1 MRDEMKK
8 VPRLRFRGFSEDW
21 ELCKLGRIFDVHTDF
36 VSNGSFQSL
45 KNNVRFYNDEN
56 YAYMIRLQD
65 ASNNWRGPWLYTD
78 KHGFDFLKK
87 STVYENDILMSDR
100 GTIGKFFLV
109 PKLDRPMTLSSNAVL
124 LRSSNCN
131 NNFIYYMLNTI
142 DIGNQI
148 KKRTTPGVQPMI
160 SKTEFKK
167 IITKLPV
174 REEQKKIGDFL
185 KKIDETF
192 TLHQRKSD
200 QLKELKKAYLQ
211 LMFPTKEER
220 VPKLRFADFEG
231 EWELCK
237 LNGILDII
245 KGTQKSKSELSTNQN
260 NCTPYPV
267 YNGGINPSGYTN
279 IYNRENAIT
288 ISEGGNSAG
297 FVNFVQEKF
306 FSGGHNY
313 TIVNNVTDT
322 LFLFFYLCSI
332 QEEIMRLRVG
342 TGLPN
347 IQKPTLMNLEIQK
360 TTDNEQKSIGLF
372 LKNIDI
378 LISLTQNKLNQLKS
392 LKKSYLQNMFI

>member
-8 VPRLRFRGFSEDW
+8 VPRLRFRGYSEDW
-21 ELCKLGRIFDVHTDF
+21 ELCKLGEKVDISSASRVHKHEWSSSGVIFFRSSDIMSAYNGTTNQKAFIPNELYEELIKKSGKVNLDDILVTGGGSVGVPYL
-36 VSNGSFQSL
+36 VSDEKPLYFKDADLLWIKNSGVIDGQFLYTFFISPFFRKYIKSISHIGTISHYTIVQAKETPIKLPSFKEQGSIGSFFKYL
-45 KNNVRFYNDEN
+45 D
-56 YAYMIRLQD
+56 D
-65 ASNNWRGPWLYTD
+65 
-78 KHGFDFLKK
+78 
-87 STVYENDILMSDR
+87 
-100 GTIGKFFLV
+100 TI
-109 PKLDRPMTLSSNAVL
+109 
-124 LRSSNCN
+124 
-131 NNFIYYMLNTI
+131 
-142 DIGNQI
+142 
-148 KKRTTPGVQPMI
+148 
-160 SKTEFKK
+160 
-167 IITKLPV
+167 
-174 REEQKKIGDFL
+174 
-185 KKIDETF
+185 
-192 TLHQRKSD
+192 TLHQRKLE

-237 LNGILDII
+237 LIGILDII

-360 TTDNEQKSIGLF
+360 TTDNEQKFIGLF

-378 LISLTQNKLNQLKS
+378 LITLTQNKLNQLKS

>member
-1 MRDEMKK
+1 MN
-8 VPRLRFRGFSEDW
+8 LLIGFTLIGVW
-21 ELCKLGRIFDVHTDF
+21 EQCKLGDLGSVAMNKRIFKEQTSESGDIP
-36 VSNGSFQSL
+36 
-45 KNNVRFYNDEN
+45 FYKIGTFG
-56 YAYMIRLQD
+56 ATAD
-65 ASNNWRGPWLYTD
+65 AFISRELFETY
-78 KHGFDFLKK
+78 KK
-87 STVYENDILMSDR
+87 KY
-100 GTIGKFFLV
+100 
-109 PKLDRPMTLSSNAVL
+109 PYP
-124 LRSSNCN
+124 
-131 NNFIYYMLNTI
+131 
-142 DIGNQI
+142 
-148 KKRTTPGVQPMI
+148 
-160 SKTEFKK
+160 
-167 IITKLPV
+167 
-174 REEQKKIGDFL
+174 KIGDLLISASGSIGRVVEYKGNDEYFQDSNIVWLKHDDRINNLFL
-185 KKIDETF
+185 KQFYSIVKWHGLEGSTIKRLYNKNILETTIHLPVFDEQEKIGTLFKQLDDII
-192 TLHQRKSD
+192 TLHQRKLE

-237 LNGILDII
+237 LIGILDII

-360 TTDNEQKSIGLF
+360 TTDNEQKFIGLF

-378 LISLTQNKLNQLKS
+378 LITLTQNKLNQLKS

>member
-1 MRDEMKK
+1 MGDGIAQIGDGIHGTPSYVEDGDVFFINGNNLVNGKIVISQETKSVDESQLTNTEKS
-8 VPRLRFRGFSEDW
+8 L
-21 ELCKLGRIFDVHTDF
+21 
-36 VSNGSFQSL
+36 NG
-45 KNNVRFYNDEN
+45 N
-56 YAYMIRLQD
+56 
-65 ASNNWRGPWLYTD
+65 T
-78 KHGFDFLKK
+78 
-87 STVYENDILMSDR
+87 ILMSIN
-100 GTIGKFFLV
+100 GTIGNLAWYHGEKVMLGKSTAYLKVSDFN
-109 PKLDRPMTLSSNAVL
+109 KE
-124 LRSSNCN
+124 
-131 NNFIYYMLNTI
+131 FIYTLLQTEKTSNYFKSNLTGTTI
-142 DIGNQI
+142 KNLGLKTI
-148 KKRTTPGVQPMI
+148 RETPALIPT
-160 SKTEFKK
+160 S
-167 IITKLPV
+167 L
-174 REEQKKIGDFL
+174 EQKKIGIFFNSIED
-185 KKIDETF
+185 II
-192 TLHQRKSD
+192 TLHQRKLE

-237 LNGILDII
+237 LIGILDII

-342 TGLPN
+342 SGLPN

-360 TTDNEQKSIGLF
+360 TTDNEQKFIGLF

-378 LISLTQNKLNQLKS
+378 LITLTQNKLNQLKS

>member
-1 MRDEMKK
+1 EQ
-8 VPRLRFRGFSEDW
+8 GS
-21 ELCKLGRIFDVHTDF
+21 I
-36 VSNGSFQSL
+36 GSFFKYL
-45 KNNVRFYNDEN
+45 D
-56 YAYMIRLQD
+56 D
-65 ASNNWRGPWLYTD
+65 
-78 KHGFDFLKK
+78 
-87 STVYENDILMSDR
+87 
-100 GTIGKFFLV
+100 TI
-109 PKLDRPMTLSSNAVL
+109 
-124 LRSSNCN
+124 
-131 NNFIYYMLNTI
+131 
-142 DIGNQI
+142 
-148 KKRTTPGVQPMI
+148 
-160 SKTEFKK
+160 
-167 IITKLPV
+167 
-174 REEQKKIGDFL
+174 
-185 KKIDETF
+185 
-192 TLHQRKSD
+192 TLHQRKLE

-237 LNGILDII
+237 LIGILDII

-360 TTDNEQKSIGLF
+360 TTDNEQKFIGLF

-378 LISLTQNKLNQLKS
+378 LITLTQNKLNQLKS

>member
-1 MRDEMKK
+1 MNLLI
-8 VPRLRFRGFSEDW
+8 VFTLISVW

-192 TLHQRKSD
+192 TLHQRKLD
-200 QLKELKKAYLQ
+200 QLKKLKKAYLQ
-211 LMFPTKEER
+211 EMFVSINTKNNK
-220 VPKLRFADFEG
+220 VPKLRFANFEG
-231 EWELCK
+231 NWELCK
-237 LNGILDII
+237 LENIIEKQIKGKAKVENLCNGSVEYLDANRLNGGKPIYTKALPDVSERDII
-245 KGTQKSKSELSTNQN
+245 ILWDGSKAGKVYYGFKGVLGSTLKAYQLKECANSQFIYQQLLDNQN
-260 NCTPYPV
+260 N
-267 YNGGINPSGYTN
+267 
-279 IYNRENAIT
+279 IYNNYRTPNIPH
-288 ISEGGNSAG
+288 
-297 FVNFVQEKF
+297 VVKNFSSIFPIWMTSFEEQ
-306 FSGGHNY
+306 SQMADILSNLDNR
-313 TIVNNVTDT
+313 IILQQNLTDT
-322 LFLFFYLCSI
+322 MI
-332 QEEIMRLRVG
+332 
-342 TGLPN
+342 
-347 IQKPTLMNLEIQK
+347 
-360 TTDNEQKSIGLF
+360 
-372 LKNIDI
+372 
-378 LISLTQNKLNQLKS
+378 S

>member
-8 VPRLRFRGFSEDW
+8 VPRLRFRGFSEEW
-21 ELCKLGRIFDVHTDF
+21 EQCKAEELCKISTGKGNTQDKVENGKYPFYVRSENIER
-36 VSNGSFQSL
+36 SNYF
-45 KNNVRFYNDEN
+45 
-56 YAYMIRLQD
+56 
-65 ASNNWRGPWLYTD
+65 LYD
-78 KHGFDFLKK
+78 Q
-87 STVYENDILMSDR
+87 E
-100 GTIGKFFLV
+100 
-109 PKLDRPMTLSSNAVL
+109 AVL
-124 LRSSNCN
+124 TVGDGVGTGRVFHYVSGKYNLHQRVYRMYDFNKQISAKYFYYYFSLNFHRRVRSLTAKTSVDSVR
-131 NNFIYYMLNTI
+131 LNMI
-142 DIGNQI
+142 ADMEI
-148 KKRTTPGVQPMI
+148 KYPSELEQL
-160 SKTEFKK
+160 K
-167 IITKLPV
+167 IFS
-174 REEQKKIGDFL
+174 FL
-185 KKIDETF
+185 DYLIKSI
-192 TLHQRKSD
+192 TLHQRKLE

-237 LNGILDII
+237 LIGILDII

-313 TIVNNVTDT
+313 TIVNNVTET
-322 LFLFFYLCSI
+322 LFLFFHLCSI
-332 QEEIMRLRVG
+332 QEELIRLRVG

-360 TTDNEQKSIGLF
+360 TTDNEQKFIGLF

-378 LISLTQNKLNQLKS
+378 LITLTQNKLNQLKS

>member
-1 MRDEMKK
+1 MI
-8 VPRLRFRGFSEDW
+8 GFTLIGVW
-21 ELCKLGRIFDVHTDF
+21 EQCKLGDLGSVAMNKRIFKEQTSESGDIP
-36 VSNGSFQSL
+36 
-45 KNNVRFYNDEN
+45 FYKIGTFG
-56 YAYMIRLQD
+56 ATAD
-65 ASNNWRGPWLYTD
+65 AFISRELFETY
-78 KHGFDFLKK
+78 KK
-87 STVYENDILMSDR
+87 KY
-100 GTIGKFFLV
+100 
-109 PKLDRPMTLSSNAVL
+109 PYP
-124 LRSSNCN
+124 
-131 NNFIYYMLNTI
+131 
-142 DIGNQI
+142 
-148 KKRTTPGVQPMI
+148 
-160 SKTEFKK
+160 
-167 IITKLPV
+167 
-174 REEQKKIGDFL
+174 KIGDLLISASGSIGRVVEYKGNDEYFQDSNIVWLKHDDRINNLFL
-185 KKIDETF
+185 KQFYSIVKWHGLEGSTIKRLYNKNILETTIHLPVFDEQEKIGTLFKQLDDII
-192 TLHQRKSD
+192 TLHQRKLE

-237 LNGILDII
+237 LIGILDII

-313 TIVNNVTDT
+313 TLVNNVTDT

-360 TTDNEQKSIGLF
+360 TTDNEQKFIGLF

-378 LISLTQNKLNQLKS
+378 LITLTQNKLNQLKS

>member
-1 MRDEMKK
+1 MI
-8 VPRLRFRGFSEDW
+8 GFTLIGVW
-21 ELCKLGRIFDVHTDF
+21 EQCKLGDLGSVAMNKRIFKEQTSESGDIP
-36 VSNGSFQSL
+36 
-45 KNNVRFYNDEN
+45 FYKIGTFG
-56 YAYMIRLQD
+56 ATAD
-65 ASNNWRGPWLYTD
+65 AFISRELFETY
-78 KHGFDFLKK
+78 KK
-87 STVYENDILMSDR
+87 KY
-100 GTIGKFFLV
+100 
-109 PKLDRPMTLSSNAVL
+109 PYP
-124 LRSSNCN
+124 
-131 NNFIYYMLNTI
+131 
-142 DIGNQI
+142 
-148 KKRTTPGVQPMI
+148 
-160 SKTEFKK
+160 
-167 IITKLPV
+167 
-174 REEQKKIGDFL
+174 KIGDLLISASGSIGRVVEYKGNDEYFQDSNIVWLKHDDRINNLFL
-185 KKIDETF
+185 KQFYSIVKWHGLEGSTIKRLYNKNILETTIHLPVFDEQEKIGTLFKQLDDII
-192 TLHQRKSD
+192 TLHQRKLE

-237 LNGILDII
+237 LIGILDII

-288 ISEGGNSAG
+288 ISEGGDSAG

-360 TTDNEQKSIGLF
+360 TTDNEQKFIGLF

-378 LISLTQNKLNQLKS
+378 LITLTQNKLNQLKS

>member
-1 MRDEMKK
+1 MKK

>member
-1 MRDEMKK
+1 MI
-8 VPRLRFRGFSEDW
+8 GFTLIGVW
-21 ELCKLGRIFDVHTDF
+21 EQCKLGDLGSVAMNKRIFKEQTSESGDIP
-36 VSNGSFQSL
+36 
-45 KNNVRFYNDEN
+45 FYKIGTFG
-56 YAYMIRLQD
+56 ATAD
-65 ASNNWRGPWLYTD
+65 AFISRELFETY
-78 KHGFDFLKK
+78 KK
-87 STVYENDILMSDR
+87 KY
-100 GTIGKFFLV
+100 
-109 PKLDRPMTLSSNAVL
+109 PYP
-124 LRSSNCN
+124 
-131 NNFIYYMLNTI
+131 
-142 DIGNQI
+142 
-148 KKRTTPGVQPMI
+148 
-160 SKTEFKK
+160 
-167 IITKLPV
+167 
-174 REEQKKIGDFL
+174 KIGDLLISASGSIGRVVEYKGNDEYFQDSNIVWLKHDDRINNLFL
-185 KKIDETF
+185 KQFYSIVKWHGLEGSTIKRLYNKNILETTIHLPVFDEQEKIGTLFKQLDDII
-192 TLHQRKSD
+192 TLHQRKLE

-237 LNGILDII
+237 LIGILDII

-267 YNGGINPSGYTN
+267 YNGGINRSGYTN

-360 TTDNEQKSIGLF
+360 TTDNEQKFIGLF

-378 LISLTQNKLNQLKS
+378 LITLTQNKLNQLKS

>member
-1 MRDEMKK
+1 MNK
-8 VPRLRFRGFSEDW
+8 
-21 ELCKLGRIFDVHTDF
+21 RIFKEQTSESGDIP
-36 VSNGSFQSL
+36 
-45 KNNVRFYNDEN
+45 FYKIGTFG
-56 YAYMIRLQD
+56 ATAD
-65 ASNNWRGPWLYTD
+65 AFISRELFETY
-78 KHGFDFLKK
+78 KK
-87 STVYENDILMSDR
+87 KY
-100 GTIGKFFLV
+100 
-109 PKLDRPMTLSSNAVL
+109 PYP
-124 LRSSNCN
+124 
-131 NNFIYYMLNTI
+131 
-142 DIGNQI
+142 
-148 KKRTTPGVQPMI
+148 
-160 SKTEFKK
+160 
-167 IITKLPV
+167 
-174 REEQKKIGDFL
+174 KIGDLLISASGSIGRVVEYKGNDEYFQDSNIVWLKHDDRINNLFL
-185 KKIDETF
+185 KQFYSIVKWHGLEGSTIKRLYNKNILETTIHLPVFDEQEKIGTLFKQLDDII
-192 TLHQRKSD
+192 TLHQRKLE

-237 LNGILDII
+237 LIGILDII

-360 TTDNEQKSIGLF
+360 TTDNEQKFIGLF

-378 LISLTQNKLNQLKS
+378 LITLTQNKLNQLKS

>member
-1 MRDEMKK
+1 MFVPTNVQNNK
-8 VPRLRFRGFSEDW
+8 VPKLRFANFEGNW
-21 ELCKLGRIFDVHTDF
+21 ELCKLGEKVDISSASRVHKHEWSSSGVRFFRSSDIMSAYNGTTNQKAFIPNELYEELIKKSGKVNLDDILVTGGGSVGVPYL
-36 VSNGSFQSL
+36 VSDEKPLYFKDADLLWIKNSGVIDGQFLYTFFISPFFRKYIKSISHIGTISHYTIVQAKETPIKLPSFKEQGSIGSFFKYL
-45 KNNVRFYNDEN
+45 D
-56 YAYMIRLQD
+56 D
-65 ASNNWRGPWLYTD
+65 
-78 KHGFDFLKK
+78 
-87 STVYENDILMSDR
+87 
-100 GTIGKFFLV
+100 TI
-109 PKLDRPMTLSSNAVL
+109 
-124 LRSSNCN
+124 
-131 NNFIYYMLNTI
+131 
-142 DIGNQI
+142 
-148 KKRTTPGVQPMI
+148 
-160 SKTEFKK
+160 
-167 IITKLPV
+167 
-174 REEQKKIGDFL
+174 
-185 KKIDETF
+185 
-192 TLHQRKSD
+192 TLHQRKLE

-237 LNGILDII
+237 LIGILDII

-360 TTDNEQKSIGLF
+360 TTDNEQKFIGLF

-378 LISLTQNKLNQLKS
+378 LITLTQNKLNQLKS

>member
-1 MRDEMKK
+1 MI
-8 VPRLRFRGFSEDW
+8 VFTLIGVW
-21 ELCKLGRIFDVHTDF
+21 EQCKLGEKVDISSASRVHKHEWSSSGVRFFRSSDIMSAYNGTTNQKAFIPNELYEELIKKSGKVNLDDILVTGGGSVGVPYL
-36 VSNGSFQSL
+36 VSDEKPLYFKDADLLWIKNSGVIDGQFLYTFFISPFFRKYIKSISHIGTISHYTIVQAKETPIKLPSFKEQGSIGSFFKYL
-45 KNNVRFYNDEN
+45 D
-56 YAYMIRLQD
+56 D
-65 ASNNWRGPWLYTD
+65 
-78 KHGFDFLKK
+78 
-87 STVYENDILMSDR
+87 
-100 GTIGKFFLV
+100 TI
-109 PKLDRPMTLSSNAVL
+109 
-124 LRSSNCN
+124 
-131 NNFIYYMLNTI
+131 
-142 DIGNQI
+142 
-148 KKRTTPGVQPMI
+148 
-160 SKTEFKK
+160 
-167 IITKLPV
+167 
-174 REEQKKIGDFL
+174 
-185 KKIDETF
+185 
-192 TLHQRKSD
+192 TLHQRKLE

-237 LNGILDII
+237 LIGILDII

-360 TTDNEQKSIGLF
+360 TTDNEQKFIGLF

-378 LISLTQNKLNQLKS
+378 LITLTQNKLNQLKS

>member
-1 MRDEMKK
+1 MI
-8 VPRLRFRGFSEDW
+8 GFTLIGVW
-21 ELCKLGRIFDVHTDF
+21 EQCKLGDLGSVAMNKRIFKEQTSESGDIP
-36 VSNGSFQSL
+36 
-45 KNNVRFYNDEN
+45 FYKIGTFG
-56 YAYMIRLQD
+56 ATAD
-65 ASNNWRGPWLYTD
+65 AFISRELFETY
-78 KHGFDFLKK
+78 KK
-87 STVYENDILMSDR
+87 KY
-100 GTIGKFFLV
+100 
-109 PKLDRPMTLSSNAVL
+109 PYP
-124 LRSSNCN
+124 
-131 NNFIYYMLNTI
+131 
-142 DIGNQI
+142 
-148 KKRTTPGVQPMI
+148 
-160 SKTEFKK
+160 
-167 IITKLPV
+167 
-174 REEQKKIGDFL
+174 KIGDLLISASGSIGRVVEYKGNDEYFQDSNIVWLKHDDRINNLFL
-185 KKIDETF
+185 KQFYSIVKWHGLEGSTIKRLYNKNILETTIHLPVFDEQEKIGTLFKQLDDII
-192 TLHQRKSD
+192 TLHQRKLE

-237 LNGILDII
+237 LIGILDII

-288 ISEGGNSAG
+288 ISEGGNSAE

-360 TTDNEQKSIGLF
+360 TTDNEQKFIGLF

-378 LISLTQNKLNQLKS
+378 LITLTQNKLNQLKS

>member
-8 VPRLRFRGFSEDW
+8 VPRLRFRGYSEDW
-21 ELCKLGRIFDVHTDF
+21 ELCKLGEKVDISSASRVHKHEWSSSGVRFFRSSDIMSAYNGTTNQKAFIPNELYEELIKKSGKVNLDDILVTGGGSVGVPYL
-36 VSNGSFQSL
+36 VSDEKPLYFKDADLLWIKNSGVIDGQFLYTFFISPFFRKYIKSISHIGTISHYTIVQAKETPIKLPSFKEQGSIGSFFKYL
-45 KNNVRFYNDEN
+45 D
-56 YAYMIRLQD
+56 D
-65 ASNNWRGPWLYTD
+65 
-78 KHGFDFLKK
+78 
-87 STVYENDILMSDR
+87 
-100 GTIGKFFLV
+100 TI
-109 PKLDRPMTLSSNAVL
+109 
-124 LRSSNCN
+124 
-131 NNFIYYMLNTI
+131 
-142 DIGNQI
+142 
-148 KKRTTPGVQPMI
+148 
-160 SKTEFKK
+160 
-167 IITKLPV
+167 
-174 REEQKKIGDFL
+174 
-185 KKIDETF
+185 
-192 TLHQRKSD
+192 TLHQRKLE

-237 LNGILDII
+237 LIGILDII

-360 TTDNEQKSIGLF
+360 TTDNEQKFIGLF

-378 LISLTQNKLNQLKS
+378 LITLTQNKLNQLKS

>member
-1 MRDEMKK
+1 M
-8 VPRLRFRGFSEDW
+8 LIGFTLIGVW
-21 ELCKLGRIFDVHTDF
+21 EQCKLGDLGSVAMNKRIFKEQTSESGDIP
-36 VSNGSFQSL
+36 
-45 KNNVRFYNDEN
+45 FYKIGTFG
-56 YAYMIRLQD
+56 ATAD
-65 ASNNWRGPWLYTD
+65 AFISRELFETY
-78 KHGFDFLKK
+78 KK
-87 STVYENDILMSDR
+87 KY
-100 GTIGKFFLV
+100 
-109 PKLDRPMTLSSNAVL
+109 PYP
-124 LRSSNCN
+124 
-131 NNFIYYMLNTI
+131 
-142 DIGNQI
+142 
-148 KKRTTPGVQPMI
+148 
-160 SKTEFKK
+160 
-167 IITKLPV
+167 
-174 REEQKKIGDFL
+174 KIGDLLISASGSIGRVVEYKGNDEYFQDSNIVWLKHDDRINNLFL
-185 KKIDETF
+185 KQFYSIVKWHGLEGSTIKRLYNKNILETTIHLPVFDEQEKIGTLFKQLDDII
-192 TLHQRKSD
+192 TLHQRKLE

-237 LNGILDII
+237 LIGILDII

-360 TTDNEQKSIGLF
+360 TTDNEQKFIGLF

-378 LISLTQNKLNQLKS
+378 LITLTQNKLNQLKS

>member
-1 MRDEMKK
+1 MI
-8 VPRLRFRGFSEDW
+8 GFTLIGVW
-21 ELCKLGRIFDVHTDF
+21 EQCKLGDLGSVAMNKRIFKEQTSESGDIP
-36 VSNGSFQSL
+36 
-45 KNNVRFYNDEN
+45 FYKIGTFG
-56 YAYMIRLQD
+56 ATAD
-65 ASNNWRGPWLYTD
+65 AFISRELFETY
-78 KHGFDFLKK
+78 KK
-87 STVYENDILMSDR
+87 KY
-100 GTIGKFFLV
+100 
-109 PKLDRPMTLSSNAVL
+109 PYP
-124 LRSSNCN
+124 
-131 NNFIYYMLNTI
+131 
-142 DIGNQI
+142 
-148 KKRTTPGVQPMI
+148 
-160 SKTEFKK
+160 
-167 IITKLPV
+167 
-174 REEQKKIGDFL
+174 KIGDLLISASGSIGRVVEYKGNDEYFQDSNIVWLKHDDRINNLFL
-185 KKIDETF
+185 KQFYSIVKWHGLEGSTIKRLYNKNILETTIHLPVFDEQEKIGTLFKQLDDII
-192 TLHQRKSD
+192 TLHQRKLE

-237 LNGILDII
+237 LIGILDII

-267 YNGGINPSGYTN
+267 YNGGINPSGYIN

-360 TTDNEQKSIGLF
+360 TTDNEQKFIGLF

-378 LISLTQNKLNQLKS
+378 LITLTQNKLNQLKS

>member
-8 VPRLRFRGFSEDW
+8 VPRLRFRGFSEEW
-21 ELCKLGRIFDVHTDF
+21 EQCKLGDLGSVAMNKRIFKEQTSESGDIP
-36 VSNGSFQSL
+36 
-45 KNNVRFYNDEN
+45 FYKIGTFG
-56 YAYMIRLQD
+56 ATAD
-65 ASNNWRGPWLYTD
+65 AFISRELFETY
-78 KHGFDFLKK
+78 KK
-87 STVYENDILMSDR
+87 KY
-100 GTIGKFFLV
+100 
-109 PKLDRPMTLSSNAVL
+109 PYP
-124 LRSSNCN
+124 
-131 NNFIYYMLNTI
+131 
-142 DIGNQI
+142 
-148 KKRTTPGVQPMI
+148 
-160 SKTEFKK
+160 
-167 IITKLPV
+167 
-174 REEQKKIGDFL
+174 KIGDLLISASGSIGRVVEYKGNDEYFQDSNIVWLKHDDRINNLFL
-185 KKIDETF
+185 KQFYSIVKWHGLEGSTIKRLYNKNILETTIHLPVFDEQEKIGTLFKQLDDII
-192 TLHQRKSD
+192 TLHQRKLE
-200 QLKELKKAYLQ
+200 QLKKLKKAYLQ

-237 LNGILDII
+237 LIGILDII

-360 TTDNEQKSIGLF
+360 TTDNEQKFIGLF

-378 LISLTQNKLNQLKS
+378 LITLTQNKLNQLKS

>member
-8 VPRLRFRGFSEDW
+8 VPRLRFRGYSEDW
-21 ELCKLGRIFDVHTDF
+21 EQCKLGDIAKMYQPPTISGSELLDTGYPVFGANGYIGFYSKSNHLEDQVTISARGEGTGTPSYVKAPVWITGNSMVINVEDFDINKKF
-36 VSNGSFQSL
+36 LYAMLLSYSL
-45 KNNVRFYNDEN
+45 KKYITGGAQPQLTRD
-56 YAYMIRLQD
+56 
-65 ASNNWRGPWLYTD
+65 
-78 KHGFDFLKK
+78 
-87 STVYENDILMSDR
+87 
-100 GTIGKFFLV
+100 
-109 PKLDRPMTLSSNAVL
+109 VL
-124 LRSSNCN
+124 L
-131 NNFIYYMLNTI
+131 
-142 DIGNQI
+142 
-148 KKRTTPGVQPMI
+148 KVP
-160 SKTEFKK
+160 
-167 IITKLPV
+167 IIIPSYN
-174 REEQKKIGDFL
+174 EQFKIG
-185 KKIDETF
+185 TF
-192 TLHQRKSD
+192 FKQLDDTIALHQRKLE

-237 LNGILDII
+237 LIGILDII

-360 TTDNEQKSIGLF
+360 TTDNEQKFIGLF

-378 LISLTQNKLNQLKS
+378 LITLTQNKLNQLKS

>member
-8 VPRLRFRGFSEDW
+8 VPRLRFRGFSEEW
-21 ELCKLGRIFDVHTDF
+21 EQCKLGDLGSVAMNKRIFKEQTSESGDIP
-36 VSNGSFQSL
+36 
-45 KNNVRFYNDEN
+45 FYKIGTFG
-56 YAYMIRLQD
+56 ATAD
-65 ASNNWRGPWLYTD
+65 AFISRELFETY
-78 KHGFDFLKK
+78 KK
-87 STVYENDILMSDR
+87 KY
-100 GTIGKFFLV
+100 
-109 PKLDRPMTLSSNAVL
+109 PYP
-124 LRSSNCN
+124 
-131 NNFIYYMLNTI
+131 
-142 DIGNQI
+142 
-148 KKRTTPGVQPMI
+148 
-160 SKTEFKK
+160 
-167 IITKLPV
+167 
-174 REEQKKIGDFL
+174 KIGDLLISASGSIGRVVEYKGNDEYFQDSNIVWLKHDDRINNLFL
-185 KKIDETF
+185 KQFYSIVKWHGLEGSTIKRLYNKNILETTIHLPVFDEQEKIGTLFKQLDDII
-192 TLHQRKSD
+192 TLHQRKLE
-200 QLKELKKAYLQ
+200 QLKELK
-211 LMFPTKEER
+211 FPTKEER

-237 LNGILDII
+237 LIGILDII

-360 TTDNEQKSIGLF
+360 TTDNEQKFIGLF

-378 LISLTQNKLNQLKS
+378 LITLTQNKLNQLKS

>member
-8 VPRLRFRGFSEDW
+8 VPRLRFRGFSEEW
-21 ELCKLGRIFDVHTDF
+21 EQCKAEELCKISTGKGNTQDKVENGKYPFYVRSENIER
-36 VSNGSFQSL
+36 SNYF
-45 KNNVRFYNDEN
+45 
-56 YAYMIRLQD
+56 
-65 ASNNWRGPWLYTD
+65 LYD
-78 KHGFDFLKK
+78 Q
-87 STVYENDILMSDR
+87 E
-100 GTIGKFFLV
+100 
-109 PKLDRPMTLSSNAVL
+109 AVL
-124 LRSSNCN
+124 TVGDGVGTGRVFHYVSGKYNLHQRVYRMYDFNKQISAKYFYYYFSLNFHRRVRSLTAKTSVDSVR
-131 NNFIYYMLNTI
+131 LNMI
-142 DIGNQI
+142 ADMEI
-148 KKRTTPGVQPMI
+148 KYPSELEQL
-160 SKTEFKK
+160 K
-167 IITKLPV
+167 IFS
-174 REEQKKIGDFL
+174 FL
-185 KKIDETF
+185 DYLIKSI
-192 TLHQRKSD
+192 TLHQRKLE

-237 LNGILDII
+237 LIGILDII

-360 TTDNEQKSIGLF
+360 TTDNEQKFIGLF

-378 LISLTQNKLNQLKS
+378 LITLTQNKLNQLKS

>member
-1 MRDEMKK
+1 MI
-8 VPRLRFRGFSEDW
+8 VFTLIGVW
-21 ELCKLGRIFDVHTDF
+21 ELCKLGEKVDISSASRVHKHEWSSSGVRFFRSSDIMSAYNGTTNQKAFIPNELYEELIKKSGKVNLDDILVTGGGSVGVPYL
-36 VSNGSFQSL
+36 VSDEKPLYFKDADLLWIKNSGVIDGQFLYTFFISPFFRKYIKSISHIGTISHYTIVQAKETPIKLPSFKEQGSIGSFFKYL
-45 KNNVRFYNDEN
+45 D
-56 YAYMIRLQD
+56 D
-65 ASNNWRGPWLYTD
+65 
-78 KHGFDFLKK
+78 
-87 STVYENDILMSDR
+87 
-100 GTIGKFFLV
+100 TI
-109 PKLDRPMTLSSNAVL
+109 
-124 LRSSNCN
+124 
-131 NNFIYYMLNTI
+131 
-142 DIGNQI
+142 
-148 KKRTTPGVQPMI
+148 
-160 SKTEFKK
+160 
-167 IITKLPV
+167 
-174 REEQKKIGDFL
+174 
-185 KKIDETF
+185 
-192 TLHQRKSD
+192 TLHQRKLE

-237 LNGILDII
+237 LIGILDII

-360 TTDNEQKSIGLF
+360 TTDNEQKFIGLF

-378 LISLTQNKLNQLKS
+378 LITLTQNKLNQLKS